1 MADVTSAPPMGARI
15 WQTGKQKQIVSRS
28 VPAAAREVVVMAAPA
43 ATVTMPSVVNKANFA
58 TSTTAHREFAR
69 VALRTAMIV
78 VFQPKENWT
87 VPPTV
92 DHHPEVAV

>member
-1 MADVTSAPPMGARI
+1 MGARI

-58 TSTTAHREFAR
+58 TSTTSHRDFAR
-69 VALRTAMIV
+69 VALGTAQIT
-78 VFQPKENWT
+78 VFQKKALLT
-87 VPPTV
+87 VR
-92 DHHPEVAV
+92 